1 MPNKVNLAIFWKPE
15 FCSQTVLPDRSILL
29 GQKLVENAKSEK
41 LKFDIL
47 GDFQTLWMG
56 ANCSDFFLEHMQYWC
71 VACLRVKSSF
81 LEQSSELPGEFNS
94 SAAKLR
100 RVSQQLILALKILN
114 IIPKKV
120 KIVEFFL
127 SVVQ

>member
-1 MPNKVNLAIFWKPE
+1 
-15 FCSQTVLPDRSILL
+15 
-29 GQKLVENAKSEK
+29 
-41 LKFDIL
+41 
-47 GDFQTLWMG
+47 MG
-56 ANCSDFFLEHMQYWC
+56 ANCSDFFLERMQYWC
-71 VACLRVKSSF
+71 VACPRAKLSF

-100 RVSQQLILALKILN
+100 RVSQQLISALKILN
-114 IIPKKV
+114 IIPQKV